1 MKYRKKPVVID
12 ATQWYKNGD
21 HPDDDCQSLDI
32 PDAEDVLSEGKV
44 VRYYRSSGLDGQIKC
59 GHCDNIMHYHGWI
72 ETLEGRDDF
81 IATVAS
87 EGHIVCPGDWIITG
101 IRGEY
106 YPCKPDIF
114 ELTYE
119 KEFSGPRMG
128 GGHAPQGEYDAPL
141 GRHAPTGF
149 FNDPATDIDF
159 RIKSEQDDLR
169 EDHQGL
175 DEYDEEASRR
185 KAGFDLFKLWSKK

>member
-21 HPDDDCQSLDI
+21 HPDDDCYSLDI
-32 PDAEDVLSEGKV
+32 PDEEDVLSEGKV
-44 VRYYRSSGLDGQIKC
+44 VRYYRTPDLDGQILSVIDGQIKC
-59 GHCDNIMHYHGWI
+59 GHCDTIMHYHGWI
-72 ETLEGRDDF
+72 ETLEG
-81 IATVAS
+81 
-87 EGHIVCPGDWIITG
+87 GHTVCPGDWIITG

-119 KEFSGPRMG
+119 REFPVG
-128 GGHAPQGEYDAPL
+128 
-141 GRHAPTGF
+141 TGF

>member
-21 HPDDDCQSLDI
+21 HPDDDCYSLDI

-44 VRYYRSSGLDGQIKC
+44 VRYYGYRREPHGDRSSGLDGQIKC

-119 KEFSGPRMG
+119 KEFPV
-128 GGHAPQGEYDAPL
+128 
-141 GRHAPTGF
+141 PTGF

-159 RIKSEQDDLR
+159 RIESEQDDLR

-185 KAGFDLFKLWSKK
+185 KAGFDLFKLCGPPRRRPPPRESKK

>member
-1 MKYRKKPVVID
+1 
-12 ATQWYKNGD
+12 
-21 HPDDDCQSLDI
+21 
-32 PDAEDVLSEGKV
+32 
-44 VRYYRSSGLDGQIKC
+44 
-59 GHCDNIMHYHGWI
+59 MHYHGWI
-72 ETLEGRDDF
+72 ETLEG
-81 IATVAS
+81 
-87 EGHIVCPGDWIITG
+87 GHTVCPGDWIITG

-106 YPCKPDIF
+106 YPCKPNIF

-128 GGHAPQGEYDAPL
+128 GGHAPQGEYD
-141 GRHAPTGF
+141 APTGF